1 MKNDIYSYLKFRLG
15 EEYCNF
21 EFEVIP
27 LPPYEIFENSL
38 ILEPYEYFGDISEI
52 FDMRVKHIILYF
64 NADILIKVELKI
76 KGNKIVHLK
85 TELDNLKNIT
95 LPSIM
100 FLKIWYNQEEDFT
113 VVVYQNRVLNKS
125 EGIL

>member
-27 LPPYEIFENSL
+27 LPPFEILDNSL

-52 FDMRVKHIILYF
+52 FEMRVKHIILYF